1 LGLFLQGFTYISF
14 YSLIFTPIT
23 HMKSFNAS
31 TLLFALGLFLLSAP
45 ACSPGFDAKGLDN
58 ITNIGTKLLDLM
70 NKATSSYNS
79 TAAASLLTEIDKAY
93 EHAQSVKGNKSVAE
107 SWRLLKTDI
116 VAPFFEKWKTDGK
129 LDKDFVKE
137 AVATAKKSI
146 TAITNAEKAKKK

>member
-1 LGLFLQGFTYISF
+1 
-14 YSLIFTPIT
+14 
-23 HMKSFNAS
+23 
-31 TLLFALGLFLLSAP
+31 
-45 ACSPGFDAKGLDN
+45 
-58 ITNIGTKLLDLM
+58 M

>member
-1 LGLFLQGFTYISF
+1 
-14 YSLIFTPIT
+14 
-23 HMKSFNAS
+23 M
-31 TLLFALGLFLLSAP
+31 GLFLLSAP